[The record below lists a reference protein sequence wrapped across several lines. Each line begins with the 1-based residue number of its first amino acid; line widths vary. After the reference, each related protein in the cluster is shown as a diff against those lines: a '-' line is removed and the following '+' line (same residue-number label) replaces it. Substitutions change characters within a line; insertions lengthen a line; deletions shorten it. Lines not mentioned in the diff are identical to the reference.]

1 MVPMCLPREA
11 EGKEA
16 LMTDAPGAEQPS
28 EVLERASA
36 AIRRP
41 WLLLLAALVLGF
53 VCEALLHG
61 QPPGLGYAVAAAMAI
76 LIWTS
81 VGLAMGIRPSAS
93 GLALL
98 LLILF
103 FSAMVAVRASPA
115 LQALNVLTGA
125 SLALLMAAVYV
136 YGGISGWSLTDDAIG
151 LFTSGLAL
159 LVQPFILIFGDLP
172 RARRSSARKGNAAPF
187 LLGLI
192 LALPLLLVFGVLFTS
207 ADAVFAGIVRQMF
220 SWLTDFPQLMA
231 RLIFSLALA
240 WMALGLARRAFTA
253 SPRPFSLDDLISLD
267 FMRLGAAPSIVVL
280 ALVDALFLS
289 FVAVQAVYLFGG
301 ADTLLRTGM
310 TYSEYARR
318 GFFELV
324 AVATLVLGLV
334 LLLDWLTRFVNPNAG
349 LAIGLLHGLLICLTL
364 VILASALFRMR
375 LYQSEFGLT
384 ALRFYTTAFMA
395 WLAAVLILAAVTVL
409 PRHPQN
415 GIGRRRFA
423 FGALV
428 AVLALVA
435 FLDLAN
441 PDAWVARVNL
451 DRSAS
456 RVGQPLDA
464 AYLTGSLSV
473 DAVPAILARLPTVPD
488 SALRTQLACG
498 LRSEAKLLE
507 AEAPRLTWRGTNFGV
522 TSARAGLVAA
532 LPQLERATCPVQ

>member
-1 MVPMCLPREA
+1 
-11 EGKEA
+11 
-16 LMTDAPGAEQPS
+16 MTDANGGEQPS
-28 EVLERASA
+28 AVPDSSA
-36 AIRRP
+36 PAIRRP
-41 WLLLLAALVLGF
+41 WLLLFTALVLGF

-61 QPPGLGYAVAAAMAI
+61 QPPGVGYAVAAAAAI
-76 LIWTS
+76 LIWVA

-93 GLALL
+93 GLTLL

-136 YGGISGWSLTDDAIG
+136 YGSISNWSLTDDAIG

-159 LVQPFILIFGDLP
+159 LVQPFILIFSDLP
-172 RARRSSARKGNAAPF
+172 RARRSSARKGSVAPF

-192 LALPLLLVFGVLFTS
+192 LALPLLLIFGVLFAS

-220 SWLTDFPQLMA
+220 SWLTDFPELMA
-231 RLIFSLALA
+231 RLIFSLVLA

-253 SPRPFSLDDLISLD
+253 GARPFSLDDLISLD
-267 FMRLGAAPSIVVL
+267 FMQLGAAPAIVVL
-280 ALVDALFLS
+280 ALVDTLFVS

-334 LLLDWLTRFVNPNAG
+334 LLLDWLTRFLNRKARLV
-349 LAIGLLHGLLICLTL
+349 ISLLHGLLICLTL

-395 WLAAVLILAAVTVL
+395 WLAAVLVLAVVTIL
-409 PRHPQN
+409 PRSPQYR
-415 GIGRRRFA
+415 IGRRRFA

-428 AVLALVA
+428 AILALVA

-456 RVGQPLDA
+456 QVGQPLDA
-464 AYLTGSLSV
+464 AYLTDSLSV
-473 DAVPAILARLPTVPD
+473 DAVPAILARLPTVLD
-488 SALRTQLACG
+488 RELQTQLACG
-498 LRSEAKLLE
+498 LRAEAKALE
-507 AEAPRLTWRGTNFGV
+507 TQAPRLTWRGTNLGV
-522 TSARAGLVAA
+522 VSARAGLAAA
-532 LPQLERATCPVQ
+532 LPQLEGATCPGSDSRP